1 VKKLLLPFLLLFLH
15 LTLSAQTFPVQISTQ
30 LVPPFSGYIPDYA
43 APGNES
49 FHVFMLF
56 TDFSRPAYDVKLKIK
71 IEGQGIVIQSPSW
84 FYSGPVTLEPGVP
97 GLLSGTDLAG
107 LLNENNLEF
116 SGITRQQYD
125 LRKVL
130 PEGFYTITI
139 TAYDYLNPL
148 PVVVSNEGITQAWMV
163 LNDPPYLNLPFCE
176 DVIAVQTPQQITFSW
191 TAMNLAAPSSASG
204 SEYTFELWEL
214 FPASQSPGNIIAST
228 APVFTYT
235 TSQTIFNYGITE
247 PPLVAGREYVW
258 RVHAHD
264 LENRELFRNNGY
276 SQLCTFTYGSTI
288 EMLGNIAQIHLN
300 AQALSNRQARCWWDS
315 LTIYA
320 QYRIQFRKTNTA
332 NWFPLLTNHASL
344 RIPDLEANTNYEAE
358 VVGIL
363 ANGEEGPVSNIAT
376 WHTPEKTIFN
386 CGESSPPP
394 AQQNFHPLTQANT
407 GMIWNIGQFE
417 MIVTS
422 LNSNSNTAGWYSG
435 LGKVVMPLGWTVAC
449 SFSNL
454 QVGEDHII
462 YSGEVKALTD
472 GIASWLT
479 QYNMA
484 QFQYDTSYFFHGT
497 IDSLW
502 VNANGDIVILDAN
515 GNQTIVVI
523 DTNGG
528 ALFTDSNGD
537 QWIVNANGTVTFVT
551 GGFLLPLTN
560 DTLTTQEMRILKSAM
575 SQIRSELEGNTIA
588 NQEAAVNGSKQQ
600 LENFI
605 VAQQQSIPS
614 ATISHPDSSEVIAV
628 RYYEVASTQSDQGAA
643 LGSNFKTAQLNYYAS
658 RVLEIMSRN
667 DCPDAELNFI
677 GQYLTV
683 NAIPYKNYVAQQLA
697 LGKTEVEIAAVVNT
711 NGIKSLVILLLKKQM
726 SRN

>member
-1 VKKLLLPFLLLFLH
+1 
-15 LTLSAQTFPVQISTQ
+15 
-30 LVPPFSGYIPDYA
+30 
-43 APGNES
+43 
-49 FHVFMLF
+49 
-56 TDFSRPAYDVKLKIK
+56 
-71 IEGQGIVIQSPSW
+71 
-84 FYSGPVTLEPGVP
+84 
-97 GLLSGTDLAG
+97 
-107 LLNENNLEF
+107 
-116 SGITRQQYD
+116 
-125 LRKVL
+125 
-130 PEGFYTITI
+130 
-139 TAYDYLNPL
+139 
-148 PVVVSNEGITQAWMV
+148 
-163 LNDPPYLNLPFCE
+163 
-176 DVIAVQTPQQITFSW
+176 
-191 TAMNLAAPSSASG
+191 
-204 SEYTFELWEL
+204 
-214 FPASQSPGNIIAST
+214 
-228 APVFTYT
+228 
-235 TSQTIFNYGITE
+235 
-247 PPLVAGREYVW
+247 
-258 RVHAHD
+258 
-264 LENRELFRNNGY
+264 
-276 SQLCTFTYGSTI
+276 
-288 EMLGNIAQIHLN
+288 
-300 AQALSNRQARCWWDS
+300 
-315 LTIYA
+315 
-320 QYRIQFRKTNTA
+320 
-332 NWFPLLTNHASL
+332 
-344 RIPDLEANTNYEAE
+344 
-358 VVGIL
+358 
-363 ANGEEGPVSNIAT
+363 
-376 WHTPEKTIFN
+376 
-386 CGESSPPP
+386 
-394 AQQNFHPLTQANT
+394 
-407 GMIWNIGQFE
+407 
-417 MIVTS
+417 
-422 LNSNSNTAGWYSG
+422 
-435 LGKVVMPLGWTVAC
+435 
-449 SFSNL
+449 L

-588 NQEAAVNGSKQQ
+588 NQEAAANGSKQQ

-605 VAQQQSIPS
+605 VAQQQNIPS
-614 ATISHPDSSEVIAV
+614 ATISHPDSSEVITV

-683 NAIPYKNYVAQQLA
+683 NAIPFKNYVAQQLA
-697 LGKTEVEIAAVVNT
+697 LGKTEVEIATVVNT